1 MLSLQRV
8 ARLVVK
14 SSIALSSVGYSVSYA
29 REPFQILMPDVL
41 AGKSGLILYGVAD
54 AGIQYSRA
62 GSNRLLQ
69 EESGAGATSRIGFLG
84 VEQLGN
90 GLSLRF
96 NLESA
101 LKLKNGAAGGTTMQ
115 GDSSLFN
122 RESNVALVSNQW
134 GRIKLGRQYPT
145 ELSTSIDPFYGV
157 GAFSPLASLVSLSS
171 DLGKGATIGDSRI
184 SDAVSYT
191 TPIIGGFQVEYLYA
205 PRGVT
210 TPGYPKASFQGA
222 QVEYTNGPLYLGAF
236 YDVIKTDPT
245 AGLDSFKN
253 RWLGAGG
260 MYTFKGGV
268 NLTYEYNM
276 TNPDKAGYLVA
287 NSHMIGLSVPNGRDW
302 IKFSA
307 VYRTVAG
314 QSDRDSLAI
323 GLGYDYNMSK
333 TSALY
338 ARLGY
343 VLNQKKAIGSLANV
357 VLSQPGDDVSIV
369 ALGIRTRF

>member
-8 ARLVVK
+8 ARLVVG

-29 REPFQILMPDVL
+29 GEPFQILVPDVL

-101 LKLKNGAAGGTTMQ
+101 LKLKNGAAGGTTTQ

-145 ELSTSIDPFYGV
+145 ELSTNIDPFYGV

>member
-1 MLSLQRV
+1 MLSLQQV
-8 ARLVVK
+8 ARFVVG
-14 SSIALSSVGYSVSYA
+14 SSFAVGCSMAYA
-29 REPFQILMPDVL
+29 EEPFQILLPDNL

-62 GSNRLLQ
+62 GSNRVLQ

-90 GLSLRF
+90 GLSVRF

-101 LKLKNGAAGGTTMQ
+101 LKLKNGTAGGATMQ

-122 RESNVALVSNQW
+122 RESNVSLVSTQW
-134 GRIKLGRQYPT
+134 GRIRLGRQYPT
-145 ELSTSIDPFYGV
+145 ELSTNIDPFYGV
-157 GAFSPLASLVSLSS
+157 GAFSPLASLVALSS

-210 TPGYPKASFQGA
+210 TPGFPKASFQGA

-245 AGLDSFKN
+245 AGLGSLKN

-276 TNPDKAGYLVA
+276 TNPDKEGYLVA

-314 QSDRDSLAI
+314 QSERDSLAI

-357 VLSQPGDDVSIV
+357 MLSQPGDDVSVV
-369 ALGIRTRF
+369 ALGIRMRF

>member
-1 MLSLQRV
+1 MLSVNQVTRFAVSSL
-8 ARLVVK
+8 LV
-14 SSIALSSVGYSVSYA
+14 SSSMCYA
-29 REPFQILMPDVL
+29 EEPFQIMAPDTL
-41 AGKSGLILYGVAD
+41 AGRSGLILYGVAD
-54 AGIQYSRA
+54 AGLQYSRA

-69 EESGAGATSRIGFLG
+69 TESGAGATSRFGFLG

-90 GLSLRF
+90 GLSVRF

-101 LKLKNGAAGGTTMQ
+101 LKLKNGTAGSTTMQ
-115 GDSSLFN
+115 GDQSLFS
-122 RESNVALVSNQW
+122 REANISLVSTQW
-134 GRIKLGRQYPT
+134 GRIRAGRQYPT
-145 ELSTSIDPFYGV
+145 ELSTNIDPFYGV
-157 GAFSPLASLVSLSS
+157 GAFSPLASLVALSS

-184 SDAVSYT
+184 SDAISFT
-191 TPIIGGFQVEYLYA
+191 TPIIAGFQVEYLYA

-245 AGLDSFKN
+245 ADLSSFKN

-260 MYTFKGGV
+260 MYTFGNRV

-314 QSDRDSLAI
+314 QADRDSLAI
-323 GLGYDYNMSK
+323 GVGYDYNMSK
-333 TSALY
+333 TTALY
-338 ARLGY
+338 GRVGY
-343 VLNQKKAIGSLANV
+343 VWNQKKAIASLASV
-357 VLSQPGDDVSIV
+357 ALSQAGDDVSVV
-369 ALGIRTRF
+369 AMGVRMRF